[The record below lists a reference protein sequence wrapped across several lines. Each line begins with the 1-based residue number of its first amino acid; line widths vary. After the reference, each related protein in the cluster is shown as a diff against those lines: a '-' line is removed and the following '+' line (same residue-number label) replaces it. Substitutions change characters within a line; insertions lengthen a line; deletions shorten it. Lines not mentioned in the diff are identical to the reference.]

1 MTEKTEWELVDE
13 ASLGAGADAGTTA
26 RQAAPLSLRDMMKAL
41 LGRYW
46 GWKLLGAAIAAS
58 VVITLLVMLTG
69 VAVVLITAGALL
81 SLGIGK
87 LRQWLGR
94 DERSVMR

>member
-1 MTEKTEWELVDE
+1 MTEKTEWELIDE
-13 ASLGAGADAGTTA
+13 TSFGTGEGAGM
-26 RQAAPLSLRDMMKAL
+26 RQAAPLTLRDMMKAL

-46 GWKLLGAAIAAS
+46 GWKLLGAAIVAS
-58 VVITLLVMLTG
+58 VVITLMVMLTG
-69 VAVVLITAGALL
+69 VAVVLVTACALL

-94 DERSVMR
+94 SERSVMR